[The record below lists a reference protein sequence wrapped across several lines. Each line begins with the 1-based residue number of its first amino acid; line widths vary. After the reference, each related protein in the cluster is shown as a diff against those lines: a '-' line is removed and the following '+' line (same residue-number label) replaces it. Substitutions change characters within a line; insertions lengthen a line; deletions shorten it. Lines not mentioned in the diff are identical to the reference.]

1 MQRINKKELTI
12 VHEMTY
18 VKSLIIEKLC
28 LENLQYRERE
38 DNGLFITLDPKV
50 FFSNIYVFIGLTTLG
65 TLNKFYLVSLF
76 SWVSKCFN
84 N

>member
-38 DNGLFITLDPKV
+38 DNGLFITLDPNV

-65 TLNKFYLVSLF
+65 TFNKFYLVSLF

>member
-50 FFSNIYVFIGLTTLG
+50 FF
-65 TLNKFYLVSLF
+65 
-76 SWVSKCFN
+76 
-84 N
+84 